1 MKIELTLAE
10 AKYTILKLL
19 GFEASYK
26 HDVVISNHV
35 VEITDVER
43 PPLETGTVKSC
54 NCAEGFCGS
63 P

>member
-35 VEITDVER
+35 VEFIDVER
-43 PPLETGTVKSC
+43 TTLEK
-54 NCAEGFCGS
+54 
-63 P
+63 